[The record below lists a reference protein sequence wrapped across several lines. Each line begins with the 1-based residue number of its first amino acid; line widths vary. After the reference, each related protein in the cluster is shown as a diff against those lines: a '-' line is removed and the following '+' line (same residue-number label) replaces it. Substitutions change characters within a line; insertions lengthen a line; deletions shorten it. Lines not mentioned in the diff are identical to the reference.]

1 MAVITLEVGTTPK
14 RLLSA
19 NPGRVVYTLINEGS
33 YNAYVGFDKNVSTTG
48 KTKGIKLAPNGG
60 GMEDE
65 FYKGEVWAIA
75 EGNTEITV
83 VEVSE
88 EEQPK
93 F

>member
-1 MAVITLEVGTTPK
+1 MGVTTIEVGTTPK

-19 NPGRVVYTLINEGS
+19 NPGRVVYSLINEGN
-33 YNAYVGFDKNVSTTG
+33 YNAYVGFDKNISTTG
-48 KTKGIKLAPNGG
+48 KSKGIKLSANGG

-93 F
+93 Y

>member
-1 MAVITLEVGTTPK
+1 MGVITLEVGTTPK
-14 RLLSA
+14 RVLSA
-19 NPGRVVYTLINEGS
+19 NPGRVVYNLINEGG
-33 YNAYVGFDKNVSTTG
+33 YDAYVGFDKNVSTTG
-48 KTKGIKLAPNGG
+48 KTKGIKLTANGG

-83 VEVSE
+83 VEISE